1 MRAHDYSLDGLRR
14 RLWSLLGC
22 INGEGDGPEAVVV
35 GALGMVEQQ
44 LPRLD
49 HHNTVREEG

>member
-1 MRAHDYSLDGLRR
+1 M
-14 RLWSLLGC
+14 
-22 INGEGDGPEAVVV
+22 NGEGYGPEAVVV